1 MLRHGSG
8 GYAFA
13 AAWCVSQLLLPVA
26 GLEELLQGG
35 SSEPLPPLG
44 FLGALQGHK
53 TAIYAVAISE
63 QGRLASGAKD
73 GALSLWNL
81 TSAVSGGLQ
90 SFSKAKKFKGHSRG
104 ITALAFAPDPE
115 GGTEFLISGS
125 ADNTSRIWDA
135 SSGKLL
141 QAIAHPRT
149 VFGVAV
155 RTRKKGA
162 EAIEL
167 ATACWDG
174 VARTF
179 GVNSGV
185 PKAELIGHQGG
196 LYAVAYSPL
205 DGSLLATASADRT
218 VKIWDVDKG
227 KLLWTLRGHGDH
239 VTTVDWSPA
248 RVPVL
253 ASGGWDHKF
262 RLWEITPQEFKACR
276 ETGHCSTDLAPRKV
290 ARHPQLVWRVAFAPT
305 GAKVAACHGAV
316 GQSPTVVIYDVGT
329 GRVVRR
335 LGRHKDTP
343 LTIGYS
349 PNGHYLVSAGMD
361 RKIHLYDAHALSDDM
376 PQGDLDTEEERM
388 KWLQDITDYRKEL
401 NGTLKVENGS
411 SAQGN
416 ESQSSN
422 PWMPHPLSGMA
433 AFM

>member
-1 MLRHGSG
+1 MA
-8 GYAFA
+8 YTFA
-13 AAWCVSQLLLPVA
+13 AAWCVSQLLLPVTC
-26 GLEELLQGG
+26 LEELLQGG

-53 TAIYAVAISE
+53 TAIYALAISE

-81 TSAVSGGLQ
+81 TSAVAGGSQ
-90 SFSKAKKFKGHSRG
+90 SFSKTKKFKGHSKG
-104 ITALAFAPDPE
+104 ITALAFAPDPDGASE
-115 GGTEFLISGS
+115 LLISGS

-141 QAIAHPRT
+141 QVIAHPRT
-149 VFGVAV
+149 VFGVAARPRQKASESV
-155 RTRKKGA
+155 
-162 EAIEL
+162 EL

-185 PKAELIGHQGG
+185 PKAELVGHQGG
-196 LYAVAYSPL
+196 LYAVAYSQF
-205 DGSLLATASADRT
+205 DHSLLATASADRT

-227 KLLWTLRGHGDH
+227 ELLWTLRGHGDH
-239 VTTVDWSPA
+239 VTSVDWSPA
-248 RVPVL
+248 AGVPVL
-253 ASGGWDHKF
+253 ASGGWDRKF
-262 RLWEITPQEFKACR
+262 RLWEIPLQEVKACR
-276 ETGHCSTDLAPRKV
+276 ETGQCSADLVPRKV
-290 ARHPQLVWRVAFAPT
+290 ARHPQLVWRVAFSPT
-305 GAKVAACHGAV
+305 GARVAACHGAV
-316 GQSPTVVIYDVGT
+316 GQSPTVVIYDVDT

-343 LTIGYS
+343 LTIAYS
-349 PNGHYLVSAGMD
+349 PSGHYLVSAGMD

-376 PQGDLDTEEERM
+376 PQGDLDDEEERM

-401 NGTLKVENGS
+401 NGTLKVENES

-416 ESQSSN
+416 ESEATH
-422 PWMPHPLSGMA
+422 PWMPHPMSGMA